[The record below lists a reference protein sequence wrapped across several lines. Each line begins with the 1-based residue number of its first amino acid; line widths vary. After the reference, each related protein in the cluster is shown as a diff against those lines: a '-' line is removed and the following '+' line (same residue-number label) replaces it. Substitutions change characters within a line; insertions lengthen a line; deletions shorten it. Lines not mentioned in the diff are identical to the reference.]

1 MVKYGSI
8 ERQYMTG
15 GVRMIQVTLM
25 VRMTL
30 IIAFIVLSYW
40 ALQGIQIEK
49 ILKKGRVQE
58 ARILFLLIAIW
69 MGASIAQVIFDL
81 SDYLNQYIQ
90 NVIQ

>member
-15 GVRMIQVTLM
+15 GVGMIQVTLII
-25 VRMTL
+25 RITL
-30 IIAFIVLSYW
+30 VLAFIMLSYW

-49 ILKKGRVQE
+49 ILRKGRVQE

-69 MGASIAQVIFDL
+69 MGASIAKVIFDL
-81 SDYLNQYIQ
+81 SDYLNQYIRLILQ
-90 NVIQ
+90 

>member
-15 GVRMIQVTLM
+15 GIRMIQVTLM

-49 ILKKGRVQE
+49 ILKKGRVQG

-69 MGASIAQVIFDL
+69 MGASIAKVIFDL

>member
-15 GVRMIQVTLM
+15 GVGMIQVTLII
-25 VRMTL
+25 RITL
-30 IIAFIVLSYW
+30 VLAFIMLSYW

-49 ILKKGRVQE
+49 ILRKGRVQE

-69 MGASIAQVIFDL
+69 MGASIDKVIFDL

-90 NVIQ
+90 LILQ

>member
-15 GVRMIQVTLM
+15 GVGMIQVTLII
-25 VRMTL
+25 RITL
-30 IIAFIVLSYW
+30 VLAFIMLSYW

-49 ILKKGRVQE
+49 ILRKGRVQE
-58 ARILFLLIAIW
+58 ARLLIAIW
-69 MGASIAQVIFDL
+69 MGASIAKVIFDL

-90 NVIQ
+90 LILQ

>member
-69 MGASIAQVIFDL
+69 MGASIEKVIFDL

>member
-1 MVKYGSI
+1 MVKYGNI

-15 GVRMIQVTLM
+15 GVGMIQVTLII
-25 VRMTL
+25 RITL
-30 IIAFIVLSYW
+30 VLAFIMLSYW

-49 ILKKGRVQE
+49 ILRKGRVQE

-69 MGASIAQVIFDL
+69 MGASISKVIFDL

-90 NVIQ
+90 LILQ

>member
-1 MVKYGSI
+1 
-8 ERQYMTG
+8 MTG

-69 MGASIAQVIFDL
+69 MGASIAKVIF
-81 SDYLNQYIQ
+81 YL
-90 NVIQ
+90 

>member
-15 GVRMIQVTLM
+15 GVGMIQVTLM

-58 ARILFLLIAIW
+58 ARILFLLITIW
-69 MGASIAQVIFDL
+69 MGASIAKVIFDL